1 MTLLQGIKRQLRSV
15 IEWRDQ
21 DPNALFE
28 QWSENGDEIKNAS
41 KLIVGPGQ
49 GCIFVYEGR
58 VRAVHD
64 HECLIA
70 LETANL
76 PFWTTIKKFMQSFE
90 SEHKVGVYFFRTTR
104 ILNQKW
110 GTLSPIKYQDPKF
123 NFPVGVKAF
132 GNFSFRIVEPKK
144 FFVNVVGNQGGFTVE
159 QFRKVMAE
167 RMLPL
172 LTDHIATSKFSYIDI
187 DANRNELSEV
197 LARQLSAD
205 FTKLGFEITDFRIE
219 GTDFD
224 DDTRRRIAR
233 IADLT
238 AEAQAAKAAGL
249 SYEQILKLEALKE
262 AAQNEGGGA
271 GLGMGLG
278 AGLGMGQTLAQS
290 MGQTVQAG
298 KTNTVPTSADPADK
312 LSRLKNLHQQGLITD
327 DEYAAKKKEILA
339 TL

>member
-1 MTLLQGIKRQLRSV
+1 MTLLEGIRRQLRSV

-21 DPNALFE
+21 DPNALFSR
-28 QWSENGDEIKNAS
+28 WSENGDEIKNAS

-58 VRAVHD
+58 VQAVHD
-64 HECLIA
+64 SECLVP
-70 LETANL
+70 LKTANL

-90 SEHKVGVYFFRTTR
+90 SEHKVGIYFFRTTK

-110 GTLSPIKYQDPKF
+110 GTLSPIKYEDPKF

-132 GNFSFRIVEPKK
+132 GNFSYRIVEPRA
-144 FFVNVVGNQGGFTVE
+144 FFVNVVGSYGSFTVE
-159 QFRKVMAE
+159 QFRKVISE

-172 LTDHIATSKFSYIDI
+172 LTDHIASSRFSYIDI

-197 LARQLSAD
+197 LAELLRAD
-205 FTKLGFEITDFRIE
+205 FAKLGFAITDFRIE

-224 DDTRRRIAR
+224 EDTQRRIGR

-249 SYEQILKLEALKE
+249 SYEQMQKLEALQK
-262 AAQNEGGGA
+262 AASNEGGGA

-278 AGLGMGQTLAQS
+278 AGLGMGQSLAQS
-290 MGQTVQAG
+290 MAG
-298 KTNTVPTSADPADK
+298 TLGSVPVNGIPGPDDSAEK
-312 LSRLKNLHQQGLITD
+312 LLRLKNLHQQGLITD
-327 DEYAAKKKEILA
+327 DEYAAKKKEVLA